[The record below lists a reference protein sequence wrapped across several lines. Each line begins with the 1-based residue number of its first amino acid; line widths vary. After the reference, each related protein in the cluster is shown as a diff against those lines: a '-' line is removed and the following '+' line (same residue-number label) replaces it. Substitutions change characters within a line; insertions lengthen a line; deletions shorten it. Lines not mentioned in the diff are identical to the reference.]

1 MSSGLTKYISLLT
14 ERRQGGRDDGY
25 KHLAPPEQRAR
36 RKLVTT
42 TFGQN
47 RSEESF
53 IGMRKSDRNALVQRW
68 SILLLVLISLS
79 LLTQIARADG
89 GVVLW
94 QRISAPFTITLF
106 STEVPLRPGVADL
119 SVLLESTEGHSPIL
133 DARVL
138 IELEHEAGTTIRAE
152 ATRSQARNKLLYCSL
167 INLPS
172 PGQWKVRLQV
182 KRGDSSSE
190 VLSDLVV
197 AAPQPVLL
205 SHWELI
211 AVPPIIIGLF
221 ITNQCLRRKRVQFKA
236 RLN

>member
-1 MSSGLTKYISLLT
+1 MKKP
-14 ERRQGGRDDGY
+14 ERRPFR
-25 KHLAPPEQRAR
+25 H
-36 RKLVTT
+36 TW
-42 TFGQN
+42 
-47 RSEESF
+47 SF
-53 IGMRKSDRNALVQRW
+53 LLLIV
-68 SILLLVLISLS
+68 ILLPLFV
-79 LLTQIARADG
+79 QIARADG

-138 IELEHEAGTTIRAE
+138 IELENEAGTIIRVE
-152 ATRSQARNKLLYCSL
+152 ATRSQAQNKLLYCSL
-167 INLPS
+167 INLPE
-172 PGQWKVRLQV
+172 PGQWKMRLHVR
-182 KRGDSSSE
+182 RGDSSAE

-221 ITNQCLRRKRVQFKA
+221 ITNQCLRRKRVQSRPELNLAVHMHKA
-236 RLN
+236 SNYRHFRPM